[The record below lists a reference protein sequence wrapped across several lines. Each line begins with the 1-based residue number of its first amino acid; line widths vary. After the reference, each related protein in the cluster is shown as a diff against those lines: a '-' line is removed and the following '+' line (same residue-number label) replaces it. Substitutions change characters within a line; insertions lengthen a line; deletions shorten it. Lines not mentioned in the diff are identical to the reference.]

1 MPLYC
6 ATKAALHSFSLSLR
20 YQLRNTSIRV
30 YETVA
35 PLVES
40 ELHDHQRLP
49 PGSLHGLPTRDFV
62 AGMLAGLE
70 QDIETHAVGFAA
82 VLM

>member
-30 YETVA
+30 YGTVA

-40 ELHDHQRLP
+40 ELHDHQRL
-49 PGSLHGLPTRDFV
+49 
-62 AGMLAGLE
+62 
-70 QDIETHAVGFAA
+70 
-82 VLM
+82 